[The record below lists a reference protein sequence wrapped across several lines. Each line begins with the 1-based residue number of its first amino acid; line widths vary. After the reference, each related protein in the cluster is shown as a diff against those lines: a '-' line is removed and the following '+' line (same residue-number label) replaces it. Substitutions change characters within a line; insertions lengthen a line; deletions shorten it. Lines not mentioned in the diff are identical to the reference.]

1 MMMIMDKR
9 LQIFGATPSPYTQKM
24 ISLMRFKRIP
34 FDVHFGD
41 VASLL
46 KEININSPKPV
57 LLPVML
63 LEDDSG
69 NEVATTDSTPII
81 RTLEKD
87 FPERSV
93 LPQDQALNFINY
105 LLEDFGDEW
114 LTKYMFHYRWH
125 FEADAD
131 KAGTILPLVN
141 SQVNLPDEILHEAK
155 QFISQRQI
163 ERLWV
168 VGSNEDTAK
177 IIDSSFKKFM
187 KLFNLHLE
195 NNPFLLGNLPTSSDF
210 AFYGQLSQLI
220 GFEPTSR
227 AIAHDLAIRVIA
239 WHDLMN
245 DLSGLDVCK
254 NTLNILEECPDS
266 LKHIL
271 NEVGKFYI
279 PVLLANS
286 KAIANG
292 KESWE
297 TEVDGSI
304 WKQKSFPYQA
314 KCLTWIIN
322 EFNSLN
328 DADKKRVLDFLD
340 GTGCEK
346 LF

>member
-1 MMMIMDKR
+1 MDKR
-9 LQIFGATPSPYTQKM
+9 YQIFGATPSPYTQKM

-46 KEININSPKPV
+46 KERNITPPKPI

-81 RTLEKD
+81 RTLEKKH
-87 FPERSV
+87 PERSV

-125 FEADAD
+125 FESDTD

-141 SQVNLPDEILHEAK
+141 SQVNLPKDILQEAK

-168 VGSNEDTAK
+168 VGSNENTAK

-187 KLFNLHLE
+187 TLFNLHLE
-195 NNPFLLGNLPTSSDF
+195 NSSYLLGNLPTSSDF
-210 AFYGQLSQLI
+210 SFYGQLSQLI
-220 GFEPTSR
+220 GFEATSR
-227 AIAHDLAIRVIA
+227 TIAHDLAIRVVA

-245 DLSGLDVCK
+245 DLSGLDVNK
-254 NTLNILEECPDS
+254 DSLNVLEDCPDS
-266 LKHIL
+266 LKQIL
-271 NEVGKFYI
+271 NQVGKFYI

-286 KAIANG
+286 KAIEDGN
-292 KESWE
+292 ESLE
-297 TEVDGSI
+297 AEVDGSV
-304 WKQKSFPYQA
+304 WKQKSFRYQA
-314 KCLTWIIN
+314 KCLTWIID
-322 EFNSLN
+322 EFNTLN
-328 DADKKRVLDFLD
+328 DLDKKRVLNFLD

-346 LF
+346 LFNR

>member
-1 MMMIMDKR
+1 MDKR
-9 LQIFGATPSPYTQKM
+9 YQIFGATPSPYTQKM

-41 VASLL
+41 AASLL
-46 KEININSPKPV
+46 NERNITPPKPI

-63 LEDDSG
+63 LENDSG
-69 NEVATTDSTPII
+69 NEVAATDSTPII
-81 RTLEKD
+81 RALEKKH
-87 FPERSV
+87 PERSV
-93 LPQDQALNFINY
+93 LPQDQALNLINY

-125 FEADAD
+125 YESDAD

-141 SQVNLPDEILHEAK
+141 SQVNLPDEILQEAK
-155 QFISQRQI
+155 QFFTQRQI
-163 ERLWV
+163 DRLWV

-187 KLFNLHLE
+187 TLFNSHLE
-195 NNPFLLGNLPTSSDF
+195 NNPFLLGDLPTSSDF

-227 AIAHDLAIRVIA
+227 AIAHDLALRVIA

-245 DLSGLDVCK
+245 DLSGLDVHK
-254 NTLNILEECPDS
+254 NSLNILEDCPDS
-266 LKHIL
+266 LKQIL
-271 NEVGKFYI
+271 NQVGKFYV
-279 PVLLANS
+279 PVLLANA
-286 KAIANG
+286 KAIEDG
-292 KESWE
+292 KDSLRA
-297 TEVDGSI
+297 EVDGSV

-314 KCLTWIIN
+314 KCLIWIKD

-328 DADKKRVLDFLD
+328 DNDKKRVLDFLD
-340 GTGCEK
+340 GTGCEN

>member
-1 MMMIMDKR
+1 MDKR
-9 LQIFGATPSPYTQKM
+9 YQIFGATPSPYTQKM

-46 KEININSPKPV
+46 KERNISLPKPV

-69 NEVATTDSTPII
+69 NEIATTDSTPII
-81 RTLEKD
+81 RTLEKKH
-87 FPERSV
+87 PERSV
-93 LPQDQALNFINY
+93 LPQDQALDFINY

-125 FEADAD
+125 FESDAD

-141 SQVNLPDEILHEAK
+141 YQPNLPKEILQEAK

-168 VGSNEDTAK
+168 VGSNDDTAK

-187 KLFNLHLE
+187 SLFNLHLE

-220 GFEPTSR
+220 GFDPTSR
-227 AIAHDLAIRVIA
+227 AIAHDLAMRVIA

-245 DLSGLDVCK
+245 DLSGLDVDK
-254 NTLNILEECPDS
+254 NSLNELEECPDS
-266 LKHIL
+266 LQQIL
-271 NEVGKFYI
+271 NEVGKFYV

-286 KAIANG
+286 QAIEDG
-292 KESWE
+292 KETWE
-297 TEVDGSI
+297 AEVDGSL

-314 KCLTWIIN
+314 KCLNWIKD
-322 EFNSLN
+322 EFNSL
-328 DADKKRVLDFLD
+328 DDIDKKRVLDFLD
-340 GTGCEK
+340 GTGCEEI
-346 LF
+346 F

>member
-1 MMMIMDKR
+1 
-9 LQIFGATPSPYTQKM
+9 
-24 ISLMRFKRIP
+24 
-34 FDVHFGD
+34 
-41 VASLL
+41 
-46 KEININSPKPV
+46 
-57 LLPVML
+57 
-63 LEDDSG
+63 
-69 NEVATTDSTPII
+69 
-81 RTLEKD
+81 
-87 FPERSV
+87 
-93 LPQDQALNFINY
+93 
-105 LLEDFGDEW
+105 
-114 LTKYMFHYRWH
+114 
-125 FEADAD
+125 
-131 KAGTILPLVN
+131 
-141 SQVNLPDEILHEAK
+141 
-155 QFISQRQI
+155 
-163 ERLWV
+163 
-168 VGSNEDTAK
+168 
-177 IIDSSFKKFM
+177 
-187 KLFNLHLE
+187 
-195 NNPFLLGNLPTSSDF
+195 
-210 AFYGQLSQLI
+210 
-220 GFEPTSR
+220 
-227 AIAHDLAIRVIA
+227 
-239 WHDLMN
+239 MN

>member
-1 MMMIMDKR
+1 MDKR
-9 LQIFGATPSPYTQKM
+9 YQIFGATPSPYTQKM

-41 VASLL
+41 VTSLL
-46 KEININSPKPV
+46 KERNIIPPKPV
-57 LLPVML
+57 LLPVIL
-63 LEDDSG
+63 FEDVSG

-81 RTLEKD
+81 RTLEKKH
-87 FPERSV
+87 PERIV

-125 FEADAD
+125 FESDAD

-141 SQVNLPDEILHEAK
+141 SQVNLPDEILQEAK
-155 QFISQRQI
+155 KFISQRQI

-177 IIDSSFKKFM
+177 IIDSSFKTFM
-187 KLFNLHLE
+187 KLFNLHLK

-227 AIAHDLAIRVIA
+227 KIAHDLAIRVIA

-245 DLSGLDVCK
+245 DLSGLDVNK
-254 NTLNILEECPDS
+254 NNLNILEDCPYS
-266 LKHIL
+266 LKQIL

-286 KAIANG
+286 KAIQNEKG
-292 KESWE
+292 TWE
-297 TEVDGSI
+297 TEVDGLL

-314 KCLTWIIN
+314 KCLTWIKD
-322 EFNSLN
+322 EFNTLN
-328 DADKKRVLDFLD
+328 DVDKRRVLDFLD

>member
-1 MMMIMDKR
+1 
-9 LQIFGATPSPYTQKM
+9 
-24 ISLMRFKRIP
+24 MRFKRIP

-46 KEININSPKPV
+46 KERNIAPPKPI

-63 LEDDSG
+63 LMDDSG
-69 NEVATTDSTPII
+69 KEVATTDSTPII
-81 RTLEKD
+81 RTLEKKH
-87 FPERSV
+87 PERSV

-125 FEADAD
+125 FKSDAD

-141 SQVNLPDEILHEAK
+141 SQVNLPDEILQEAK

-168 VGSNEDTAK
+168 VGSNEDTAE
-177 IIDSSFKKFM
+177 IIDSSFKEFM
-187 KLFNLHLE
+187 TLFNLHLV

-245 DLSGLDVCK
+245 DLSGLDVNK
-254 NTLNILEECPDS
+254 NSLNILEECPDS

-286 KAIANG
+286 KAIVDG

-297 TEVDGSI
+297 AEVDGSL

-314 KCLTWIIN
+314 KCLTWIKS
-322 EFNSLN
+322 EFSALN
-328 DADKKRVLDFLD
+328 DIDKKRALGFLD

>member
-1 MMMIMDKR
+1 MDKR
-9 LQIFGATPSPYTQKM
+9 YQIFGATPSPYTQKM

-46 KEININSPKPV
+46 KERNISLPKPV

-69 NEVATTDSTPII
+69 NEIATTDSTPII
-81 RTLEKD
+81 RTLEKKH
-87 FPERSV
+87 PERSV

-125 FEADAD
+125 FEPDAD

-141 SQVNLPDEILHEAK
+141 SQVNLPDEILQEAK
-155 QFISQRQI
+155 EFISQRQI

-187 KLFNLHLE
+187 TLFNVHLE

-245 DLSGLDVCK
+245 DLSGLDVHK
-254 NTLNILEECPDS
+254 NSLNVLEDCPNS
-266 LKHIL
+266 LKQIF
-271 NEVGKFYI
+271 NQVGKFYV
-279 PVLLANS
+279 PVLLANA
-286 KAIANG
+286 KAIEDG

-297 TEVDGSI
+297 TEVDGAL
-304 WKQKSFPYQA
+304 WKQKSFPYQV
-314 KCLTWIIN
+314 KCLTWIKD

-328 DADKKRVLDFLD
+328 DVDKKRVLDFLD
-340 GTGCEK
+340 GTDCEK

>member
-1 MMMIMDKR
+1 MMMIMGKR

-46 KEININSPKPV
+46 KERNINSPKPV

-63 LEDDSG
+63 LENDSG

-114 LTKYMFHYRWH
+114 LTKYMFHYRWY

-195 NNPFLLGNLPTSSDF
+195 NNPFLLGGLPTSSDF

-271 NEVGKFYI
+271 SEVGKFYI